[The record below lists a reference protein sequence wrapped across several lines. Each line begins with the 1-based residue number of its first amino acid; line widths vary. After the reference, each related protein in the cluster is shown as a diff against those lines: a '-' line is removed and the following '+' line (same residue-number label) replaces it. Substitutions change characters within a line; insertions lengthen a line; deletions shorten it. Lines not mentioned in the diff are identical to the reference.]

1 MPNPF
6 SSMSRVSV
14 PRFICAVAIAW
25 ATIGVG
31 RARAQSGVSP
41 VLASASDAAAAPAT
55 ATVTGHTRHRRARAA
70 RTAPLHY
77 ASPVGT
83 PALGSDLGAM
93 LNARVRSGQWGALV
107 MSLTRGD
114 TIYSYQ
120 PDAELQPASNLK
132 LFTTALALQEYGADH
147 EFSTDILR
155 AGTITPGGTLQGDLV
170 LRGDGDPGISKR
182 YIQGGAAAGM
192 DDLAKAVVAAGIKRV
207 SGNLIADASA
217 FDPQRIPEGWKTR
230 YLQSGYAA
238 RVSALSCNENL
249 ATVIVIPGSGKQP
262 ARVSIDPAT
271 DLPLSANVRTVAG
284 RTARIMAHSLPN
296 GGMEVRG
303 TIGVHAGVR
312 SYQVVVE
319 DPTAFT
325 ASAFRHALE
334 MRGVTVSGPTTFT
347 TTPNGAIKI
356 GGLASPPLS
365 HLISAMNRESINHF
379 AELLFRDAGR
389 KAASDGVGS
398 VETANALLQS
408 FLTTKVGVSAGA
420 VTVADGSGLSVLD
433 RVTPRAL
440 VDLLAFANTAPWSDA
455 FHASLPVAGESEL
468 LKRRMRYT
476 PAQANLHAKTGTTN
490 NVISLGGYVTA
501 RDGELLA
508 FAFIYNGTDRWNA
521 KSTIDA
527 MGGTLAA
534 FSR

>member
-1 MPNPF
+1 
-6 SSMSRVSV
+6 MSRASV
-14 PRFICAVAIAW
+14 PRFILAVAIAS
-25 ATIGVG
+25 ATLGVD
-31 RARAQSGVSP
+31 RAQAQSGTSP
-41 VLASASDAAAAPAT
+41 VLAT
-55 ATVTGHTRHRRARAA
+55 ATDGAASAAGAATPTGHTRHHRARGS
-70 RTAPLHY
+70 RTAALHY
-77 ASPVGT
+77 ATPVGT

-114 TIYSYQ
+114 TVFSYQ

-147 EFSTDILR
+147 EFSTDVLR

-182 YIQGGAAAGM
+182 YIQGGAAAAM

-249 ATVIVIPGSGKQP
+249 ATVIVAPGSGKQP
-262 ARVSIDPAT
+262 ARVTIDPAN
-271 DLPLSANVRTVAG
+271 DLPLSVQVRTVAG
-284 RTARIMAHSLPN
+284 RNARIMARSLPD

-303 TIGVHAGVR
+303 TIGARAGVR
-312 SYQVVVE
+312 TYQVVVE

-334 MRGVTVSGPTTFT
+334 LRGVSVTGATKFA
-347 TTPNGAIKI
+347 TTPNDAIKV
-356 GGLASPPLS
+356 GGIASPPLS

-408 FLTTKVGVSAGA
+408 FLTIKAGVAPGA

-440 VDLLAFANTAPWSDA
+440 VNLLAFANTAPWSDA

-468 LKRRMRYT
+468 LKRRMRAT
-476 PAQANLHAKTGTTN
+476 PAQGNLHAKTGTTN

>member
-1 MPNPF
+1 MPNAS
-6 SSMSRVSV
+6 SSMNRIARSRS
-14 PRFICAVAIAW
+14 ALAAAIAVLVL
-25 ATIGVG
+25 GVG
-31 RARAQSGVSP
+31 RARAQSGASP
-41 VLASASDAAAAPAT
+41 VLASTSVAGAEAASASHSER
-55 ATVTGHTRHRRARAA
+55 VRHHRVRSTRAA
-70 RTAPLHY
+70 TLRY
-77 ASPVGT
+77 ESPVGV
-83 PALGSDLGAM
+83 PALGNDLGAM
-93 LNARVRSGQWGALV
+93 LNTRVRSGQWGALV

-114 TIYSYQ
+114 TLYSYQ
-120 PDAELQPASNLK
+120 PDVELQPASNLK

-147 EFSTDILR
+147 EFSTDVLR
-155 AGTITPGGTLQGDLV
+155 AGTVSADGTLQGDLV

-182 YIQGGAAAGM
+182 YIQGGAAAAM

-207 SGNLIADASA
+207 SGSFIADASA

-249 ATVIVIPGSGKQP
+249 ATVTVVPGTGKQP
-262 ARVSIDPAT
+262 AHVSVDPAT
-271 DLPLSANVRTVAG
+271 DLPLSADVRTVAG
-284 RTARIMAHSLPN
+284 RRARITARSLPN

-303 TIGVHAGVR
+303 SIGAHAGVH

-325 ASAFRHALE
+325 AGAFRRALE
-334 MRGVTVSGPTTFT
+334 NRGVQITGATKFA
-347 TTPNGAIKI
+347 TTPNDAIKVA
-356 GGLASPPLS
+356 GLASPPLS

-398 VETANALLQS
+398 VETANALLQT
-408 FLTTKVGVSAGA
+408 FLTHKVGAPAGA
-420 VTVADGSGLSVLD
+420 VVVADGSGLSVLD
-433 RVTPRAL
+433 RVTPRSL
-440 VDLLAFANTAPWSDA
+440 VDLLAYANTAPWSDA

-468 LKRRMRYT
+468 LKRRMKYT
-476 PAQANLHAKTGTTN
+476 PAQGNLHAKTGTTN

-521 KSTIDA
+521 KTTIDA